1 MRICST
7 PVASAG
13 RDPIHCEPT
22 HCDSTPI
29 RIAEARLVSGT
40 RRRQPPDEVMA

>member
-13 RDPIHCEPT
+13 RDPT

-29 RIAEARLVSGT
+29 RIAEARRVSGT